1 MSDKT
6 KVYDTQQRGLSA
18 TVAAARGLSEPD
30 IVDFLPLPVYPLL
43 GVQVHCVRWQ
53 VIVQGMKKKGLV
65 IRVHRESDR
74 GGLFKA
80 ASRVGVK
87 LTSRS
92 CSGGPGRGRELAR
105 ADPPGGRNA
114 ADLDAADPTASDRGR
129 YRALGLLVLQRGSLP
144 LQRRDMAVA
153 LHRSLREYIRENALA
168 GRRQRNAV
176 VVAPGRR
183 RGVRRLRGARDP
195 RRIRRKGEEQKSRRL
210 TRGPRRP
217 YKPGPCRT

>member
-6 KVYDTQQRGLSA
+6 KIYDTQQRGLSA

-87 LTSRS
+87 LTSRR
-92 CSGGPGRGRELAR
+92 CSGGPGQDASWLVRIRQAR
-105 ADPPGGRNA
+105 NS

-129 YRALGLLVLQRGSLP
+129 YRALGLLVLQRGSLQ
-144 LQRRDMAVA
+144 LKRRDMAVA
-153 LHRSLREYIRENALA
+153 LHRSLREYIRENGLA

-176 VVAPGRR
+176 AVAPAGDGEFVVSVAPG
-183 RGVRRLRGARDP
+183 
-195 RRIRRKGEEQKSRRL
+195 IRAAFADREKN
-210 TRGPRRP
+210 
-217 YKPGPCRT
+217 RTPAA

>member
-6 KVYDTQQRGLSA
+6 KVNEAALRGLSA
-18 TVAAARGLSEPD
+18 TVAASRGLSEPD
-30 IVDFLPLPVYPLL
+30 VVDFLPLPVYPLL

-53 VIVQGMKKKGLV
+53 RIVQGMKKKGLV

-87 LTSRS
+87 VTSRR
-92 CSGGPGRGRELAR
+92 CSGAPGQGASWLVRIRQAGA
-105 ADPPGGRNA
+105 RNA

-129 YRALGLLVLQRGSLP
+129 YRALGLLVLERGSLP
-144 LQRRDMAVA
+144 LQGREMAVA
-153 LHRSLREYIRENALA
+153 LHRSLREFIRENALA

-176 VVAPGRR
+176 VV
-183 RGVRRLRGARDP
+183 
-195 RRIRRKGEEQKSRRL
+195 S
-210 TRGPRRP
+210 
-217 YKPGPCRT
+217 PGPAGEYVVSVAPNIRAAFADREKNRTPAA

>member
-6 KVYDTQQRGLSA
+6 KLEGRQHGLSA
-18 TVAAARGLSEPD
+18 TIAAARGMSEPD
-30 IVDFLPLPVYPLL
+30 VVDFLPLPVYPLL

-87 LTSRS
+87 LTSRR
-92 CSGGPGRGRELAR
+92 CSGSPGQDASWLVRIREA
-105 ADPPGGRNA
+105 GGRNA
-114 ADLDAADPTASDRGR
+114 ADIDAADPTASDRGR

-144 LQRRDMAVA
+144 LEREDMAIA
-153 LHRSLREYIRENALA
+153 LHRSLREFIRENAIA

-176 VVAPGRR
+176 MVTPGPGGEFVVSVAPN
-183 RGVRRLRGARDP
+183 
-195 RRIRRKGEEQKSRRL
+195 IRAAFADREKN
-210 TRGPRRP
+210 
-217 YKPGPCRT
+217 RTPAA

>member
-6 KVYDTQQRGLSA
+6 KISDTQQRGLSA
-18 TVAAARGLSEPD
+18 AVAASRGLSEPD

-87 LTSRS
+87 LTSRR
-92 CSGGPGRGRELAR
+92 CSGAPGQGASWLVRIREAR
-105 ADPPGGRNA
+105 NS
-114 ADLDAADPTASDRGR
+114 ADLDAADPTISDRGR

-144 LQRRDMAVA
+144 LERRDMAIA
-153 LHRSLREYIRENALA
+153 LHRSLREYIREHGLA

-176 VVAPGRR
+176 VVAPGAD
-183 RGVRRLRGARDP
+183 GEFVVSVAPG
-195 RRIRRKGEEQKSRRL
+195 IRAAFAQSEKN
-210 TRGPRRP
+210 
-217 YKPGPCRT
+217 RTPAA

>member
-6 KVYDTQQRGLSA
+6 KINDLQQRGLSA
-18 TVAAARGLSEPD
+18 TVAARGFSEPD
-30 IVDFLPLPVYPLL
+30 VVDFLPLPVYPLL

-87 LTSRS
+87 LTSRR
-92 CSGGPGRGRELAR
+92 CSGSPGQGASWLVRIREAR
-105 ADPPGGRNA
+105 NSADI
-114 ADLDAADPTASDRGR
+114 DAADPTASDRGR

-153 LHRSLREYIRENALA
+153 LAPLAREFIRENSLA

-176 VVAPGRR
+176 VVTPGTGGEFTVSVAPNIKVAFAEREKNR
-183 RGVRRLRGARDP
+183 SPAA
-195 RRIRRKGEEQKSRRL
+195 
-210 TRGPRRP
+210 
-217 YKPGPCRT
+217 

>member
-6 KVYDTQQRGLSA
+6 KITDARQRGLSA
-18 TVAAARGLSEPD
+18 TVAAARGRSEPD
-30 IVDFLPLPVYPLL
+30 VIDFLPLPVYPLL

-74 GGLFKA
+74 GGLYKA

-87 LTSRS
+87 LTSRR
-92 CSGGPGRGRELAR
+92 CSGGAGQDASWLVRIREA
-105 ADPPGGRNA
+105 GGRNA
-114 ADLDAADPTASDRGR
+114 ADIDAADPTASDRGR

-144 LQRRDMAVA
+144 LERHDMAVA
-153 LHRSLREYIRENALA
+153 LHRSLREFIRENALA

-176 VVAPGRR
+176 VVAPGA
-183 RGVRRLRGARDP
+183 GGEFVVSVAP
-195 RRIRRKGEEQKSRRL
+195 NIRAAFADRERN
-210 TRGPRRP
+210 
-217 YKPGPCRT
+217 RTPAA

>member
-6 KVYDTQQRGLSA
+6 KMSGLSA
-18 TVAAARGLSEPD
+18 TIAASRGMSEPD

-53 VIVQGMKKKGLV
+53 KIVQGMKKKGV
-65 IRVHRESDR
+65 VVRVHRESDR

-80 ASRVGVK
+80 ASRVDVK
-87 LTSRS
+87 LSSRR
-92 CSGGPGRGRELAR
+92 CSGGPGQGVSWLVRIREAN
-105 ADPPGGRNA
+105 GRNA

-144 LQRRDMAVA
+144 IRGRETAVA
-153 LHRSLREYIRENALA
+153 LHRSLREFIRDGGLA

-176 VVAPGRR
+176 VVSPGRD
-183 RGVRRLRGARDP
+183 GEFMVSVAP
-195 RRIRRKGEEQKSRRL
+195 NIRAAYSERERNK
-210 TRGPRRP
+210 TPAA
-217 YKPGPCRT
+217 

>member
-6 KVYDTQQRGLSA
+6 KTSDAPRGLSA
-18 TVAAARGLSEPD
+18 TVAAARGMSEPD

-53 VIVQGMKKKGLV
+53 KIVQGMKRKGIV

-80 ASRVGVK
+80 ASRLDVK
-87 LTSRS
+87 LTSRR
-92 CSGGPGRGRELAR
+92 CSGGPGQDASWLVRIR
-105 ADPPGGRNA
+105 AAGGRNA
-114 ADLDAADPTASDRGR
+114 ADIDAADPTASDRGR

-144 LQRRDMAVA
+144 LEREDMAVA
-153 LHRSLREYIRENALA
+153 LHRSLREFIRENGLA

-176 VVAPGRR
+176 VVSPGKN
-183 RGVRRLRGARDP
+183 GEFVVSVASN
-195 RRIRRKGEEQKSRRL
+195 IRAAFSDREKNRS
-210 TRGPRRP
+210 PAA
-217 YKPGPCRT
+217 